1 MTSSFIRTIPA
12 ILALGIA
19 SIGFSAV
26 AQPAT
31 SSTTMAPAVAPEPTA
46 TEKVKDGSKKAYKA
60 TKRTAKKA
68 GHATG
73 NAARK
78 TGHAVAGV
86 GHKTAN
92 GMRTAG
98 HKIGEKIPG
107 TAEHD
112 AVKKP

>member
-1 MTSSFIRTIPA
+1 MTSSFIRTVPA

-31 SSTTMAPAVAPEPTA
+31 STTTVAPAVAPEPTV

-73 NAARK
+73 NAAKK
-78 TGHAVAGV
+78 TGNAVAGV
-86 GHKTAN
+86 GHKAAN